1 MPIFTSIPRRLIVVS
16 MAMRFSYRGTS
27 FEAER
32 GGASLGVA

>member
-16 MAMRFSYRGTS
+16 LAIRFSYRGTS

-32 GGASLGVA
+32 GGSAPAVA